1 MSDLAGPVN
10 QSGSGFL
17 VPARNALSIFLGAFG
32 HLGDVRMRVS
42 SVSVVPGAYGAK
54 FRSHAPLIH
63 IFDQY
68 NAIYM
73 VQCVE

>member
-1 MSDLAGPVN
+1 MFSCAFPPSVLA
-10 QSGSGFL
+10 
-17 VPARNALSIFLGAFG
+17 
-32 HLGDVRMRVS
+32 
-42 SVSVVPGAYGAK
+42 VPGAYNAK

-73 VQCVE
+73 VHYVE